1 MHTQKHINTHTHTN
15 TLGMQDNSGVTLEAV
30 AMVRGAG
37 GVMVDVTARAKEQTV
52 GVVFRCAGAFCPDIH
67 VAA

>member
-1 MHTQKHINTHTHTN
+1 
-15 TLGMQDNSGVTLEAV
+15 MQDNSGVTLEAV